1 LIKGRVCVHKG
12 RKNGK
17 SNFMIF
23 AIWLGIGLITGAIC
37 GAVGAVFHH
46 AIDHAAHFREGHG
59 WVYYLMPV
67 VCLLVVAAYR
77 LFKVD
82 TATGMNDV
90 IDAVK
95 HHADLPAGLGPSIF
109 AGTVLSQLAGAS
121 TGREGAALQLGAGIA
136 SGLNRI
142 FRLDDNRKVPLLM
155 CGMSAVF
162 AAMFGTPVAA
172 AIFIIEFVMVGEMRY
187 ARLFPCIISALTA
200 YWVSLL
206 MGSAPVR
213 YTLSYVPEMHLLS
226 ILQVTLLG
234 AAAAGMSIVFCVCV
248 HEAHQFC
255 HRTVKN
261 DFARAAAGAALALGL
276 TLLVGAGRYN
286 GAGMNLVDE
295 AIAGVSRPE
304 AFILKLVFTALC
316 IGAGFKGGEIVP
328 AFAVGASLGCTVGG
342 LIGMDPG
349 FAAAVCMI
357 AVFCGVVNCPIASIV
372 IAVEIFGAE
381 GLPYYALAC
390 IISYMLSGR
399 YSLYGRQEFAVNT
412 RPVENYM
419 N

>member
-1 LIKGRVCVHKG
+1 MKKHAL
-12 RKNGK
+12 NGK
-17 SNFMIF
+17 HNLVIF
-23 AIWLGIGLITGAIC
+23 AAWLVIGLITGAVC
-37 GAVGAVFHH
+37 GAAGAIFHH
-46 AIDHAAHFREGHG
+46 AIDHAAHFREGHN

-67 VCLLVVAAYR
+67 ICLLVVGAYR
-77 LFKVD
+77 LFRVD

-95 HHADLPAGLGPSIF
+95 HKVSLPAGLAPSIF
-109 AGTVLSQLAGAS
+109 AGTVLSQLAGSS

-142 FRLDDNRKVPLLM
+142 FGLDDNRKVALLM

-162 AAMFGTPVAA
+162 AAMFGTPIAA
-172 AIFIIEFVMVGEMRY
+172 ALFILEFVMVGEMRY

-206 MGSAPVR
+206 MGCVPVR
-213 YTLSYVPEMHLLS
+213 YTLSVVPEMHLLP

-248 HEAHQFC
+248 HGAHEFC

-261 DFARAAAGAALALGL
+261 DFARGAAGAAIALGL
-276 TLLVGAGRYN
+276 TLLIGAGRYN

-295 AIAGVSRPE
+295 AIAGTSRPE
-304 AFILKLVFTALC
+304 AFVLKLAFTALC

-328 AFAVGASLGCTVGG
+328 AFAVGASLGCTLGG
-342 LIGMDPG
+342 LLGMDPG
-349 FAAAVCMI
+349 FSAAVCMI
-357 AVFCGVVNCPIASIV
+357 AVFCGVVNCPVASIV

-390 IISYMLSGR
+390 IICYMLSGR
-399 YSLYGRQEFAVNT
+399 FSLYGRQEFAAYT